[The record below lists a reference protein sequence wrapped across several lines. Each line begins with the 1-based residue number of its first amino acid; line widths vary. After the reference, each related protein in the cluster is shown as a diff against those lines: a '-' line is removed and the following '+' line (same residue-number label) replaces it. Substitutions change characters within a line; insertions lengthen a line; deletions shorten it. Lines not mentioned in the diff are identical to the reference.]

1 MSYTKLEIHYLGDGI
16 NYAVMNSREGEKH
29 RAIIL
34 PKKVQEYG
42 DKYGYESLS
51 VSFLHDHIIIKH
63 GTTLLMDK
71 DFNGTANNEYIRE
84 LLSYE
89 WIGEDGSRL
98 KSKIVAKTEPVAEV
112 KTEKN
117 VNLVE
122 EIEEEA
128 TDEFIEKNEDNG
140 YVDGYLVYSDDT
152 KTILLAC
159 STAVTGEIIIPNSVV
174 SIGESAFKNCSSL
187 TAVTIPNSVVNI
199 GENAFVGCHSLT
211 SVTLNSNAI
220 VNKEYT
226 SSNNIGHIFGSQVTK
241 YIIGAA
247 VQNIGKYAF
256 CRCKSLNSLSISNS
270 VTNIGYEAFR
280 GCSGLTSIIIPNS
293 VTNIEGWAFPDCTG
307 LTSLVIPNSVTS
319 IGHDAFFG
327 CISLASID
335 VNINNTNYSS
345 ADGVLFSKDKTVLIQ
360 YPEGKKGTYI
370 IPESV
375 KSIGHSAF
383 LNCFGLTS
391 VHIPNSVTN
400 IGHGAFSNCNKLIS
414 VNIPNSITFIESRTF
429 SRCASLS
436 SVTIPNSV
444 TGIGEYAFDHCNVLT
459 FITIPNSVTNI
470 GKYTFWY
477 CDKLSSVTIEN
488 EEGKV
493 AIGEEAFPSTA
504 KINYVG
510 KPKEQPAKPAE
521 KEIAQAKPEAPKA
534 TTPTNS
540 SLLTNL
546 LKIVKSIFHST
557 NKK

>member
-51 VSFLHDHIIIKH
+51 VSFLYDHIIIKH

-112 KTEKN
+112 KTEEN

-122 EIEEEA
+122 EIKKEA

-152 KTILLAC
+152 KTTLLAC

-174 SIGESAFKNCSSL
+174 SIGE
-187 TAVTIPNSVVNI
+187 
-199 GENAFVGCHSLT
+199 
-211 SVTLNSNAI
+211 
-220 VNKEYT
+220 
-226 SSNNIGHIFGSQVTK
+226 
-241 YIIGAA
+241 
-247 VQNIGKYAF
+247 YAF
-256 CRCKSLNSLSISNS
+256 RDCK
-270 VTNIGYEAFR
+270 
-280 GCSGLTSIIIPNS
+280 
-293 VTNIEGWAFPDCTG
+293 
-307 LTSLVIPNSVTS
+307 
-319 IGHDAFFG
+319 
-327 CISLASID
+327 
-335 VNINNTNYSS
+335 
-345 ADGVLFSKDKTVLIQ
+345 
-360 YPEGKKGTYI
+360 
-370 IPESV
+370 
-375 KSIGHSAF
+375 
-383 LNCFGLTS
+383 
-391 VHIPNSVTN
+391 
-400 IGHGAFSNCNKLIS
+400 
-414 VNIPNSITFIESRTF
+414 
-429 SRCASLS
+429 SLS

-444 TGIGEYAFDHCNVLT
+444 TSIGASAFSSCSSLTSVHITDLAAWFGISFRGNASNPLYYAHNLYLKGELIKELVIPNSVTNIGQYAFEGCSSLTSITIHNSVISIGRNAFSYCSGLMSVTIPNSVTSIGKDAFYRCSSLTSITIPNSVTSIGDYTFAECESLTSITIPNSVISIGSWAFYICKSLT
-459 FITIPNSVTNI
+459 FITIPNSVTSIGEEAFALCFKLTSITIPNSVTSI
-470 GKYTFWY
+470 GKGAFRS
-477 CDKLSSVTIEN
+477 CDALTSVTIEN

-493 AIGEEAFPSTA
+493 VIGKEAFPSTA

-534 TTPTNS
+534 TTQANP
-540 SLLTNL
+540 SLLAKL

>member
-98 KSKIVAKTEPVAEV
+98 KSKIVAKTEPIAEV
-112 KTEKN
+112 KTEEN

-122 EIEEEA
+122 EIKKEA

-152 KTILLAC
+152 KTTLLAC

-174 SIGESAFKNCSSL
+174 SIGE
-187 TAVTIPNSVVNI
+187 
-199 GENAFVGCHSLT
+199 
-211 SVTLNSNAI
+211 
-220 VNKEYT
+220 
-226 SSNNIGHIFGSQVTK
+226 
-241 YIIGAA
+241 
-247 VQNIGKYAF
+247 YAF
-256 CRCKSLNSLSISNS
+256 RDCK
-270 VTNIGYEAFR
+270 
-280 GCSGLTSIIIPNS
+280 
-293 VTNIEGWAFPDCTG
+293 
-307 LTSLVIPNSVTS
+307 
-319 IGHDAFFG
+319 
-327 CISLASID
+327 
-335 VNINNTNYSS
+335 
-345 ADGVLFSKDKTVLIQ
+345 
-360 YPEGKKGTYI
+360 
-370 IPESV
+370 
-375 KSIGHSAF
+375 
-383 LNCFGLTS
+383 
-391 VHIPNSVTN
+391 
-400 IGHGAFSNCNKLIS
+400 
-414 VNIPNSITFIESRTF
+414 
-429 SRCASLS
+429 SLS

-444 TGIGEYAFDHCNVLT
+444 TSIGDRAFWECSALTSVVIPNSVTSIGASAFSSCSSLTSVHITDLAAWFGISFRGNAANPLYYAHNLYLKGELIKELVIPNSVTNIGQYAFEGCSSLTSITIHNSVISIGRNAFSYCSGLMSVTIPNSVTSIGKDAFYRCSSLTSITIPNSVTSIGDYTFAECESLTSITLPNSVISIGSWAFYICKSLT
-459 FITIPNSVTNI
+459 FITIPNSVTSIGEDAFALCFKLTSITIPNSVTSI
-470 GKYTFWY
+470 GKGAFRS
-477 CDKLSSVTIEN
+477 CDALTSVTIEN

-493 AIGEEAFPSTA
+493 VIGKEAFPSTA

-534 TTPTNS
+534 TTQANP
-540 SLLTNL
+540 SLLAKL

-557 NKK
+557 NQK